1 MTVRRPGKHLR
12 TIGICPHVDVVFHFC
27 FFFPKV
33 VSRSFGPKGQYDC
46 PKRTV
51 RRPFRCGSGVPMGEL
66 GGGCYCW
73 KKCKEISP
81 PNCCQWSYSL
91 LYRVK
96 YGLLGAPTPSADI
109 PLLKVDA
116 ETTSEKWLKKN
127 ICCLKFPFQITCRNY
142 QKFGNHMFANL
153 KWNLKI
159 WFMERD

>member
-1 MTVRRPGKHLR
+1 MMTVRRPGKHLP
-12 TIGICPHVDVVFHFC
+12 TIGICPHVDVVLIFVIFSRGG
-27 FFFPKV
+27 FQV
-33 VSRSFGPKGQYDC
+33 VRSEGQYDC

-51 RRPFRCGSGVPMGEL
+51 RRPFRCGCGVAIGEL

-73 KKCKEISP
+73 KKCKVISP

-96 YGLLGAPTPSADI
+96 YGLPGAPTPSADI

-116 ETTSEKWLKKN
+116 EMMSEKWLKKN